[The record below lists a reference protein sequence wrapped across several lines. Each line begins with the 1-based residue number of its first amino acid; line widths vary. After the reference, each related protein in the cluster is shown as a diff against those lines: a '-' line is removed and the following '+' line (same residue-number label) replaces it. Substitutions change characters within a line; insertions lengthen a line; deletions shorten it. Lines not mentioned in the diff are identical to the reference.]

1 MTDEPWHHVSEVQK
15 QWWLLI
21 RRSFA
26 IPDLVGEHHAG
37 NAILDRLYPHA
48 RDAHSA
54 LGPTQE
60 HLVEN
65 THRILNAVIKCG
77 CAGDLDA
84 FMARDARFG
93 DREAMV
99 NLVETT
105 ADVFEARDVIGTIV
119 DTVTDFVQHH
129 PFRDPSGAYFS

>member
-1 MTDEPWHHVSEVQK
+1 MTDQARPRSSEQQK

-26 IPDLVGEHHAG
+26 IPDIVGDHHAE
-37 NAILDRLYPHA
+37 NAILDRLYPEGV
-48 RDAHSA
+48 DVPTA
-54 LGPTQE
+54 LGPTRE
-60 HLVEN
+60 HLVRN
-65 THRILNAVIKCG
+65 THKILDAVVTCG

-84 FMARDARFG
+84 FLARDARFG

-99 NLVETT
+99 ELVETT
-105 ADVFEARDVIGTIV
+105 ADVFDVRDVIGTIV
-119 DTVTDFVQHH
+119 DQVTEFVNSH